1 MSPKTGPT
9 SALLWLYPFTST
21 CMALQTSCLPR
32 CSWARCPLDQPTH
45 LRPASH
51 CGASREATHHDASSV
66 TSPGVVIQCSP
77 HFLHPAVSG
86 CWYWCWWL
94 LLLRVASQGLVL
106 VALQGNMGSA
116 TACQYRHWPGGIA
129 NRVEQS
135 VLAVTGREHHYHA
148 PPMQN
153 GSGCAPCM
161 LWWGSLQALNAPPP
175 SSNTT
180 ALVLLQYLTNVKRKV
195 RFAALKAAPEVV
207 QFQFWIMHSANFH

>member
-1 MSPKTGPT
+1 MTPPVSPLLVLSSSAVHT
-9 SALLWLYPFTST
+9 SYTQLSLVVDTDVGG
-21 CMALQTSCLPR
+21 C
-32 CSWARCPLDQPTH
+32 CSSEELVRD
-45 LRPASH
+45 
-51 CGASREATHHDASSV
+51 
-66 TSPGVVIQCSP
+66 
-77 HFLHPAVSG
+77 
-86 CWYWCWWL
+86 WCWWPF
-94 LLLRVASQGLVL
+94 
-106 VALQGNMGSA
+106 QGNMGSA
-116 TACQYRHWPGGIA
+116 TACQYWHWPGGIA

-207 QFQFWIMHSANFH
+207 QFQFWMMHSAHFH